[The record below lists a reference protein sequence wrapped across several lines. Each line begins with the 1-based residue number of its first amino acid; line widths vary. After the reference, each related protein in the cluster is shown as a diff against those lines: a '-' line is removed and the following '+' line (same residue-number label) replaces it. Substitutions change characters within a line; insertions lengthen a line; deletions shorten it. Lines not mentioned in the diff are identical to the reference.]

1 MSNPNSN
8 HYSSAAMLYLAITS
22 LSCEF
27 AKGLIVGN
35 QLPPILKSHHRIGRG
50 FISRSQRA
58 FQSPN
63 KSRNKRNR
71 AFKMYLDD
79 MLPTAIS
86 SIGSSLASSS
96 ILEAASSTIATTTS
110 TMISPS
116 SSSQILIPPPST
128 ITSFPPLSPTT
139 VATLLS
145 TTSQLLAADP
155 KLEAELL
162 SDVSHV
168 ALDFTTFFSPNNT
181 AWIRFCNVIGRILIL
196 SSDYI
201 QDDYITP
208 DEFVFQASMLMVSIQ
223 LFVKSVWPVLHAAM
237 SQTQLTVRDRR
248 AYTEVFDTVGLTIL
262 QFRTLLAS
270 ETLAWEEL
278 EFGEEVDLKNDL
290 CFLYSG
296 QVADASTVHC
306 SSSGSNS
313 SCNTSSTSKIGSR
326 IFGEVPFSK
335 ATEEAMYNK
344 KNKKSI
350 NSSIGN
356 STPSKVDQ
364 VNASLPAAMGSN
376 FSSTSS
382 SPSLIGKLTACG
394 PNGAILLRIST
405 PKLLQL
411 MNDDDQLAASMHRLV
426 LLSMQEKLSRAF
438 VGNVGGSGDGND
450 SPMNTSLNVMNGNI
464 TVALNSSS
472 GTGRSSSS
480 RQKA

>member
-326 IFGEVPFSK
+326 IFGEVP
-335 ATEEAMYNK
+335 
-344 KNKKSI
+344 
-350 NSSIGN
+350 
-356 STPSKVDQ
+356 
-364 VNASLPAAMGSN
+364 
-376 FSSTSS
+376 
-382 SPSLIGKLTACG
+382 ACG

-411 MNDDDQLAASMHRLV
+411 MNDDDQLAASMHRLLV

>member
-1 MSNPNSN
+1 M
-8 HYSSAAMLYLAITS
+8 
-22 LSCEF
+22 
-27 AKGLIVGN
+27 
-35 QLPPILKSHHRIGRG
+35 
-50 FISRSQRA
+50 
-58 FQSPN
+58 
-63 KSRNKRNR
+63 
-71 AFKMYLDD
+71 
-79 MLPTAIS
+79 
-86 SIGSSLASSS
+86 SSS
-96 ILEAASSTIATTTS
+96 F
-110 TMISPS
+110 
-116 SSSQILIPPPST
+116 SSSQILMPPPSSS
-128 ITSFPPLSPTT
+128 IPLPPLSPTT

-145 TTSQLLAADP
+145 TTSQLLATDP

-223 LFVKSVWPVLHAAM
+223 LFVKSVWPVLHAAL

-270 ETLAWEEL
+270 QTIVWEEL
-278 EFGEEVDLKNDL
+278 EFGEEVELESDL

-296 QVADASTVHC
+296 QVADASAVHC
-306 SSSGSNS
+306 SSNSN
-313 SCNTSSTSKIGSR
+313 CNTSSTSKIGSR

-335 ATEEAMYNK
+335 AMEEAMYKK
-344 KNKKSI
+344 KNKKS
-350 NSSIGN
+350 SI
-356 STPSKVDQ
+356 TPS
-364 VNASLPAAMGSN
+364 N
-376 FSSTSS
+376 S
-382 SPSLIGKLTACG
+382 SPSSSSLSSPLGKLTACG

-438 VGNVGGSGDGND
+438 VGSVGAGGNGHGK
-450 SPMNTSLNVMNGNI
+450 PMNVTEAINTSS
-464 TVALNSSS
+464 NSSA
-472 GTGRSSSS
+472 GSSPSPY
-480 RQKA
+480 QKA